1 MWLNPNTRHVFRG
14 VMADI
19 INGIKSN
26 VHTYVDVE
34 KFDAVR
40 DCGEQC
46 ANTDAQR
53 GELPPYLIGG

>member
-1 MWLNPNTRHVFRG
+1 
-14 VMADI
+14 MADI

-53 GELPPYLIGG
+53 GELPPYLIGGYKGAKSRKSAISVL